1 MHKKSLIS
9 SGIVAL
15 LAVAMVAASV
25 GQEKITPVTEAESV
39 TEVAEE
45 EATSPETET
54 VETPEKEAQGNPIVN
69 ADF

>member
-25 GQEKITPVTEAESV
+25 GQEKITPVAESESV
-39 TEVAEE
+39 TEVPMTEE
-45 EATSPETET
+45 EANAILAKYPRID
-54 VETPEKEAQGNPIVN
+54 QGMRPISELLG
-69 ADF
+69 

>member
-25 GQEKITPVTEAESV
+25 GQEKITPVAESESV
-39 TEVAEE
+39 TEVPMTEE
-45 EATSPETET
+45 TS
-54 VETPEKEAQGNPIVN
+54 
-69 ADF
+69 